1 MKVILALGHP
11 AHFHLFRC
19 FISKF
24 TTEGNVVKIVIS
36 DKDILRNLLEDQG
49 YDYEILYIKKADE
62 SLFEKGFKI
71 LKSSIKLR
79 KIIRSFKPDLVLGC
93 LTQIAYATLFTRTPA
108 FFFGE
113 DDINYT
119 FLQGMITYP
128 FVKGIVA
135 PKATKTGI
143 FARKKIA
150 YRGFQKL
157 AYLHPNQ
164 FTPEINKISPITPDD
179 RYFLIRLVNLKA
191 YHDLNAGGF
200 TTEILDRLINLLS
213 AHGRVF
219 ISSEKILEEKYLS
232 YKIPVAISDIH
243 HALAFASIYIGDSQ
257 SMAVEAAM
265 LGTPSVRFNKFA
277 GRISVLEELE
287 HKYRLTFG
295 IHAHDSMMLFEKI
308 NELLVTPDLK
318 NTFSK
323 RKDHMLAENID
334 VTAFF
339 VDFVYHWQDY
349 CRDYRGKKTVK

>member
-19 FISKF
+19 FINHFKA
-24 TTEGNVVKIVIS
+24 EGNEVKIVIS

-49 YDYEILYIKKADE
+49 YEYEILYTKKPNE
-62 SLFEKGFKI
+62 SLVDKGIKI
-71 LKSSIKLR
+71 ISSSFRLR
-79 KIIRSFKPDLVLGC
+79 KIIKTYKPDLVLGC
-93 LTQIAYATLFTRTPA
+93 LTQIAYATLFTKIPA

-135 PKATKTGI
+135 PEATKTGI
-143 FARKKIA
+143 FKGKKIA

-157 AYLHPNQ
+157 AYLHPNE
-164 FTPEINKISPITPDD
+164 FTPDIKKIFPVNTDES
-179 RYFLIRLVNLKA
+179 YFLIRLVNLKA
-191 YHDLNAGGF
+191 YHDINAGGF
-200 TTEILDRLINLLS
+200 TSGTLDKLISLLTPQ
-213 AHGRVF
+213 GNVY
-219 ISSEKILEEKYLS
+219 ISSEKPLDEKYSS
-232 YKIPVAISDIH
+232 YKLPVNISDIH

-287 HKYRLTFG
+287 HKYKLTFG
-295 IHAHDSMMLFEKI
+295 IHANDSATLFEII
-308 NELLVTPDLK
+308 NEL
-318 NTFSK
+318 FSINLFTW
-323 RKDHMLAENID
+323 HL
-334 VTAFF
+334 F
-339 VDFVYHWQDY
+339 
-349 CRDYRGKKTVK
+349 